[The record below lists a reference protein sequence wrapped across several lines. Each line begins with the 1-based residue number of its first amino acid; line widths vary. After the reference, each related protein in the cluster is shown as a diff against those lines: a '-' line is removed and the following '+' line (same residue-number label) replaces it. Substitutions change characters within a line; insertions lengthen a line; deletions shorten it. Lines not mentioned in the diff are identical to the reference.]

1 MNNQTPKI
9 QGPGTPLSMSAH
21 DFAEWGKETIAY
33 IKQMDMNGQTVFAVC
48 AANGHPLG
56 VMDNRDVAMAAEI
69 QNELEP
75 VSVH

>member
-1 MNNQTPKI
+1 MNKQTPKI
-9 QGPGTPLSMSAH
+9 QGDCAPLPMSAN
-21 DFAEWGKETIAY
+21 DFVEWGNEQIAY

-56 VMDNRDVAMAAEI
+56 MMDTRDTAMAAAI
-69 QNELEP
+69 QNDLEP